1 MTDFDPAE
9 WRGMPLLD
17 QMELAV
23 ATLQAARAV
32 ATPGAWYN
40 GDEILR
46 RENHEQVETANIV
59 SSSGWDIV
67 TCHGGEVGREDDDHD
82 SRGARAVADR
92 NLIQITAGNP
102 ALLAAVE
109 QTITDA
115 RQKVRAAIDDLG
127 GLGSHTIRQH
137 EHAVVMAQSILS
149 LWFTPHDHQFGRQ
162 PLFGIGAAAAA
173 AAVAQQ

>member
-1 MTDFDPAE
+1 MTDFDPGE
-9 WRGMPLLD
+9 WRSLPLLD

-23 ATLQAARAV
+23 VTLQAVRAG

-46 RENHEQVETANIV
+46 RENHEQVETANVV

-67 TCHGGEVGREDDDHD
+67 TCHGGEVGREDDDHGA
-82 SRGARAVADR
+82 RGARAVADR

-102 ALLAAVE
+102 ALLAAIE

-115 RQKVRAAIDDLG
+115 GQKVRISMENLG
-127 GLGSHTIRQH
+127 ALGANTITQH

-162 PLFGIGAAAAA
+162 PQFGIA
-173 AAVAQQ
+173 AAVAAQE